1 MEIAEKNQNTPSGA
15 GMPVDLTSR
24 IENWKKQ
31 YGDVYQITVDDPE
44 ECPELAGVQI
54 ICRQPGRAQ
63 LSRLVKDIAGD
74 ALKAQNN
81 FFFDCLLY
89 PDAELVKQIVDK
101 KPGLMIALGN
111 ELQKL
116 TGTNQNFTTTKL

>member
-1 MEIAEKNQNTPSGA
+1 MKESEGQQAGA
-15 GMPVDLTSR
+15 TELQTKVS
-24 IENWKKQ
+24 EWKSK

-44 ECPELAGVQI
+44 ECPELADVEI
-54 ICRQPGRAQ
+54 ICRQPGRSQ
-63 LSRLVKDIAGD
+63 LSRLVQDIAKGD

-89 PDAELVKQIVDK
+89 PDGEVIKQVADK
-101 KPGLMIALGN
+101 KPGLIIALGN

-116 TGTNQNFTTTKL
+116 TGTNQNFTMKKL